1 MEVPLREVHLEYTI
15 SPDYESEKALRFL
28 MTLIFS
34 QKFFLILTKRLLLR
48 IITKLKRRI
57 FPELNFLVKDF
68 FQKREYRIVTKIFT
82 KCNPLQLS
90 AVDNN
95 LKLRWHVSDPIRA
108 ESTINF
114 SLSNKLWVNWVRWS
128 GHDGGSKATTNS
140 LAPPLKR
147 DNKEHVTALS
157 RMALRSIGRPWYRFN
172 LRVSSPYD
180 TSPGCATSFAQR
192 NLLRGW
198 HAQVAPYSTP
208 FRGFMN
214 TPRAKISE
222 IVA

>member
-95 LKLRWHVSDPIRA
+95 LKLRWHVSDRSEPNRPSIFRCR
-108 ESTINF
+108 INF
-114 SLSNKLWVNWVRWS
+114 GSIEFVGRVMMAVQRLPRILWLRHSN
-128 GHDGGSKATTNS
+128 
-140 LAPPLKR
+140 
-147 DNKEHVTALS
+147 VT
-157 RMALRSIGRPWYRFN
+157 I
-172 LRVSSPYD
+172 
-180 TSPGCATSFAQR
+180 R
-192 NLLRGW
+192 N
-198 HAQVAPYSTP
+198 
-208 FRGFMN
+208 M
-214 TPRAKISE
+214 
-222 IVA
+222 